1 MAAIGVLAD
10 AERMATAARRS
21 GKIAILGYNYFQSP
35 AIRYIRRLLDE
46 GAIGAVNHFSVEM
59 DEDYLTDLAE
69 PFSWRNAA
77 SAGYGALYDFAV
89 P

>member
-10 AERMATAARRS
+10 AERMAAAARRS
-21 GKIAILGYNYFQSP
+21 GKIAILGYNYLQSP

-46 GAIGAVNHFSVEM
+46 GAIGALNHFRVEM
-59 DEDYLTDLAE
+59 DEGYLAE